1 MLGEGR
7 GCHTAIKQFGK
18 LKESK
23 QALTDI
29 TEAFSVETL
38 TKQFYKDLFEWYQW
52 AIDDS
57 TQVTFPNNITTED
70 DDRDDVERGYTY
82 DNPYYVCMVYQT
94 EGIGTK
100 PNL

>member
-1 MLGEGR
+1 MLRFSYVSETWGFNKQGEYEKISTDTKCYTYLLGEGR

-57 TQVTFPNNITTED
+57 I
-70 DDRDDVERGYTY
+70 R
-82 DNPYYVCMVYQT
+82 
-94 EGIGTK
+94 
-100 PNL
+100 

>member
-1 MLGEGR
+1 MKKYLQNTKRYTYLLGEGR

-38 TKQFYKDLFEWYQW
+38 TQ
-52 AIDDS
+52 AIL
-57 TQVTFPNNITTED
+57 QRLV
-70 DDRDDVERGYTY
+70 
-82 DNPYYVCMVYQT
+82 
-94 EGIGTK
+94 
-100 PNL
+100 